1 MSAQCK
7 LDELCGDVIK
17 LNCDDDEEG
26 EVVSK
31 E

>member
-1 MSAQCK
+1 MPAQCK

-17 LNCDDDEEG
+17 LNCDDEED